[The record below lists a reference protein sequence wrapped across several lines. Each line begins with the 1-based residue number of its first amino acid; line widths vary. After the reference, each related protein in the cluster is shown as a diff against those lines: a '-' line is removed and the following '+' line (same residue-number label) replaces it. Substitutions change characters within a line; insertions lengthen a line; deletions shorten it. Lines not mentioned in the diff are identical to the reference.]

1 VLAVAVAARALL
13 RPVARTLP
21 WRALAAGGG
30 VGLLAAL
37 STRLVSDETTARL
50 PLTLLRTA
58 ALAFALG
65 LAFLLDDPA
74 RHTTEAVPV
83 RRPLRAGLRVAL
95 VVPCAAVWWTA
106 ALLLVPEG
114 VRPPVG
120 AVTLEA
126 AALAALV
133 LAAAAAVVRFSDGA
147 EPGVIVVAG
156 FLAFAVAV
164 PLLLHD
170 RWPLLVHD
178 GSPRWGAAHVRW
190 GALLGVAVPA
200 WAYWVT
206 EPVRRRWRLGA
217 RFGTLF
223 RTPFGTSG
231 PSRA

>member
-1 VLAVAVAARALL
+1 MLAVAVAARALL

-30 VGLLAAL
+30 VGLLAAW

-74 RHTTEAVPV
+74 RHTTAAVPV
-83 RRPLRAGLRVAL
+83 RRPLRTGLRVAL
-95 VVPCAAVWWTA
+95 VAPLAALWWTA

-120 AVTLEA
+120 SVTVEA

-133 LAAAAAVVRFSDGA
+133 LAGAAAVVRFSDGA
-147 EPGVIVVAG
+147 EPGAVVVAG
-156 FLAFAVAV
+156 FLALVVAV
-164 PLLLHD
+164 PLLLAD
-170 RWPLLVHD
+170 RWPLLVHV
-178 GSPRWGAAHVRW
+178 GSPHWGAAHVRW
-190 GALLGVAVPA
+190 GMLLGTAVPA

-206 EPVRRRWRLGA
+206 EPVRRSRWRPGA
-217 RFGTLF
+217 RF